1 MNINKLNLKI
11 KKLSTNKKSSNLK
24 LNKLNM
30 KKKVINKIKKQ
41 NQNLQN
47 KNNRLIQS
55 TKSQSRKQ
63 RWKFNT
69 YKKKSIHSI
78 INNKHSQSKMKGELM
93 IIMNKPIKS
102 LSRKKLFSPII
113 KPHQKLKINKLNINN
128 LSIKKNQ
135 SRSLKR
141 DNNPIIMRRKM
152 NNSPI

>member
-1 MNINKLNLKI
+1 
-11 KKLSTNKKSSNLK
+11 
-24 LNKLNM
+24 
-30 KKKVINKIKKQ
+30 
-41 NQNLQN
+41 
-47 KNNRLIQS
+47 
-55 TKSQSRKQ
+55 
-63 RWKFNT
+63 
-69 YKKKSIHSI
+69 
-78 INNKHSQSKMKGELM
+78 M